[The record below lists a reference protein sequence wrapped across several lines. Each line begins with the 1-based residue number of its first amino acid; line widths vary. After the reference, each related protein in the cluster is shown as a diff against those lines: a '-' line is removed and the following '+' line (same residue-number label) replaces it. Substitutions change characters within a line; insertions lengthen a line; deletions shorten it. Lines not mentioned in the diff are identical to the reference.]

1 VKKTTTKLTTKLT
14 TKARTNSARPSK
26 SAPAAAAVATAF
38 APIVKAFAKAP
49 GVTSGKMMASIG
61 LKLGGKIFVMH
72 VRGKLVAKL
81 PKRRVDELVASGLGE
96 RFDPRHDGRV
106 MKEWL
111 AVDEGRGDWLAL
123 AREAHAFVEA
133 AGG

>member
-1 VKKTTTKLTTKLT
+1 VKAKTKTKSST
-14 TKARTNSARPSK
+14 SSPRPAK
-26 SAPAAAAVATAF
+26 SAPAAAEVDAAF

-49 GVTSGKMMASIG
+49 GVTSGKMMASVG

-72 VRGKLVAKL
+72 VRGKLVVKL
-81 PKRRVDELVASGLGE
+81 PKGRVDELVASGLGE

-123 AREAHAFVEA
+123 AREAHAFVA
-133 AGG
+133 AARG